1 MPKKD
6 FSINQLDTNYAG
18 FTNES
23 EIIIFEKIAR
33 LFLTRSGTDF
43 EDKNFGSDIFRF
55 LGQFIDELLLK
66 EVETECYRCLGLY
79 LPQLASD
86 VDFEVKQKSSNTFYI
101 NIIYRK
107 TNRYITLDSTSFK

>member
-1 MPKKD
+1 VVKKD

-33 LFLTRSGTDF
+33 LFLTRPGTDF

-55 LGQFIDELLLK
+55 IGQFIDTLLLD
-66 EVETECYRCLGLY
+66 EVKTECYRCLGLY

-86 VDFEVKQKSSNTFYI
+86 IDFEVKQKSPNMFSI

-107 TNRYITLDSTSFK
+107 TNKYITLESNNFK